1 MRTTIAVLNKHGQ
14 DSVEAIVEALESP
27 KMENQR
33 FTIASASQI
42 LEAKDVAEMRVK
54 KKASSVVIGCGF
66 SSSLVREK
74 PQIAQFENAA
84 FAFNGRLYTFRREG
98 LRWPFLEQRPHL
110 SHTGL
115 LKNLLKETEGDFS
128 ILVAEAGRILAARD
142 PMGVQPLYYG
152 ENSDF
157 AALATN
163 RAGLWELGI
172 DKTFSFPPGC
182 LACVD
187 HEGIRFTPEKK
198 LVFAK
203 ARHITMGDAATKL
216 QSLLEQSVRV
226 RVRGLEEVAVA
237 FSGGL
242 DSSVI
247 AFLAKKCPVQIHLVH
262 VSLRDQTETE
272 EARKAAAELNL
283 PLSVYLF
290 DPGEVE
296 RTLGRVVELIEDPDP
311 VKAAIGVPFFWI
323 AQKTVEAG
331 FDVLLAG
338 QGADELFGGYQRY
351 VNEYLTHGKEK
362 VVETMFADVLRLNES
377 NIERDEKICGFHG
390 LELRLPFAS
399 FKIAEFAVSLPVELK
414 IEKRADGLRKLVLR
428 KAAMNMGLPET
439 AVSKPKKALQYAT
452 GVNAVLGKLAKRQG
466 LTVRAYVERLFVKG
480 KTSK

>member
-1 MRTTIAVLNKHGQ
+1 
-14 DSVEAIVEALESP
+14 
-27 KMENQR
+27 
-33 FTIASASQI
+33 
-42 LEAKDVAEMRVK
+42 
-54 KKASSVVIGCGF
+54 
-66 SSSLVREK
+66 
-74 PQIAQFENAA
+74 
-84 FAFNGRLYTFRREG
+84 
-98 LRWPFLEQRPHL
+98 
-110 SHTGL
+110 L

-128 ILVAEAGRILAARD
+128 LVVAEAGRILATRD

-157 AALATN
+157 AALATS

-226 RVRGLEEVAVA
+226 RVRGLKEVAVA

-296 RTLGRVVELIEDPDP
+296 KILGRVVELIEEPDP

-323 AQKTVEAG
+323 AQKTAEAG

-362 VVETMFADVLRLNES
+362 VRETMFADVLRLNES

-428 KAAMNMGLPET
+428 KAALNMGLPEA